1 MDMHIEAVGKM
12 STGVDI
18 ISLILAITVETVSRM
33 STEVDVL
40 VLALIAELIL

>member
-1 MDMHIEAVGKM
+1 M

-18 ISLILAITVETVSRM
+18 ISLILAITIEIVSRM
-33 STEVDVL
+33 STEVDIL

>member
-1 MDMHIEAVGKM
+1 VSEM

>member
-1 MDMHIEAVGKM
+1 M

-40 VLALIAELIL
+40 VLTLIAELIL

>member
-1 MDMHIEAVGKM
+1 MSEM

-40 VLALIAELIL
+40 VLTLIAELIL

>member
-1 MDMHIEAVGKM
+1 MSEM

>member
-1 MDMHIEAVGKM
+1 M

-18 ISLILAITVETVSRM
+18 ISLILAITVETVNRM

>member
-1 MDMHIEAVGKM
+1 MF
-12 STGVDI
+12 TGVDI

>member
-1 MDMHIEAVGKM
+1 M
-12 STGVDI
+12 STDVDI